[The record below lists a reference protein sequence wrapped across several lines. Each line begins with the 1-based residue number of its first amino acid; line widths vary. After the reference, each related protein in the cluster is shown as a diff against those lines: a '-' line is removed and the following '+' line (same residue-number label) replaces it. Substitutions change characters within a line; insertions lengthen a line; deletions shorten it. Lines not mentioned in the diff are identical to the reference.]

1 MSDKA
6 TLRPWKVN
14 RREVEFEI
22 DGQIGSISNYQIVTA
37 WNHPQ
42 LKAPEVIIGISQRYG
57 GPTITTR
64 EANARYIVKACNAY
78 DDLVRE
84 LKAREWCDDGDKFGP
99 HCQTCGNWKSSGH
112 SPGCKLKAVLDLCEV
127 QE

>member
-64 EANARYIVKACNAY
+64 EANTRYIVKACNAH
-78 DDLVRE
+78 DALVAAA
-84 LKAREWCDDGDKFGP
+84 KAALHQLNFIVLMQSLAGDEQFYID
-99 HCQTCGNWKSSGH
+99 QLRAALALA
-112 SPGCKLKAVLDLCEV
+112 SPDA
-127 QE
+127 